1 MGTISSTHSPADLL
15 SYRETTGAAR
25 GMRKYR
31 LSLLFVA
38 TAVLTIPV
46 TAFILNYSVGD
57 LAKFA
62 ESNPAWTMVAT
73 MAGIFLVLLGFIFVT
88 DVTIQRAN
96 KRELTLAQLQPE
108 ERLQVTEEL
117 KHTRDSALEASRTKS
132 DFLASMSHEIRTPLN
147 AINCMAELLSETPL
161 NSEQQEYVRITR
173 TAGDALL
180 SLIDDILDL
189 SKVEDGQLHLEN
201 TDFDL
206 SDLVENTC
214 EFYSMRA
221 HATGLEMNCHISQD
235 IPTALSGDPMR
246 LRQVLTNLLGNA
258 IKFTNHGEVSLH
270 VGNDPR
276 ASEPGRLL
284 FRITDTG
291 IGIPPAQLN
300 YIFDSFAQADSSTTR
315 EHGAPALDW
324 PSVADWLI

>member
-73 MAGIFLVLLGFIFVT
+73 MGGIFLVFLGFIFVT

-117 KHTRDSALEASRTKS
+117 QHTRDSAIEASRTKS

-189 SKVEDGQLHLEN
+189 SKVEAGQIHLEN

-258 IKFTNHGEVSLH
+258 NQVHQPWGSL
-270 VGNDPR
+270 PTCR
-276 ASEPGRLL
+276 K
-284 FRITDTG
+284 
-291 IGIPPAQLN
+291 
-300 YIFDSFAQADSSTTR
+300 
-315 EHGAPALDW
+315 
-324 PSVADWLI
+324 